1 MLKTSGAHYVKVDGI
16 IYVLGDDAFKFASLF
31 HQECL
36 RPMSKGVLNP
46 KQPVSNLMV
55 SELVKAIAGRSITED
70 DVLYY
75 CVPAEPIDADYDV
88 EYHKQILNGVFEDL
102 GYKNINVMTE

>member
-1 MLKTSGAHYVKVDGI
+1 
-16 IYVLGDDAFKFASLF
+16 
-31 HQECL
+31 
-36 RPMSKGVLNP
+36 MSKGVLNP

-55 SELVKAIAGRSITED
+55 GELVKAVAGRPVNED

-88 EYHKQILNGVFEDL
+88 EYHKQILNEVFQEL
-102 GYKNINVMTE
+102 G